1 MNDFIN
7 EPNSSKYGGDW
18 SDQKLSALSKYLVAY
33 TTALKKQPF
42 SLVYIDAF
50 AGGGRFDITAEQ
62 GHSSLLFEGE
72 IEDVEAQKQYR
83 HGSPLVALNTNPP
96 FDKFIFIEKNE
107 QSLQRL
113 GNEITQQNYQ
123 DKDIECIHGD
133 ANEKIAEICDTID
146 WISHRAVAFIDPF
159 ATEVKWQTI
168 EKIAST
174 CAIDLWLLFPA
185 MAVNRM
191 LTVDGKI
198 PPQWQEKLT
207 ECFGTDEWQR
217 VFYKDKPQQTLLK
230 EESSITKVS
239 DFFED
244 LRQFVNHRLESV
256 FPGVSK
262 NNLVLNN
269 SKNSPLFLLC
279 FACSNP
285 KGVGLSLRIA
295 NHIIDTS
302 S

>member
-1 MNDFIN
+1 MNDFVN
-7 EPNSSKYGGDW
+7 EPNASSFGGDW
-18 SDQKLSALSKYLVAY
+18 SGQKLLALSGYLEIYA
-33 TTALKKQPF
+33 TALKNQNF

-50 AGGGRFDITAEQ
+50 AGGGRFDITSEKDRP
-62 GHSSLLFEGE
+62 SLLAEE
-72 IEDVEAQKQYR
+72 EAEDVEKQKQYR
-83 HGSPLVALNTNPP
+83 HGSPLVALSTKPS

-113 GNEITQQNYQ
+113 KNQIAQQNYQ
-123 DKDIECIHGD
+123 DKNIEYILGD
-133 ANEKIAEICDTID
+133 ANEKIAKICDAID
-146 WISHRAVAFIDPF
+146 WRSHRAVAFVDPF

-174 CAIDLWLLFPA
+174 RAIDLWLLFPV

-198 PPQWQEKLT
+198 PSQWQKKLT
-207 ECFGTDEWQR
+207 ECFGTDEWQQA
-217 VFYKDKPQQTLLK
+217 FYEDKPQQTLFDG
-230 EESSITKVS
+230 ESNITKVS
-239 DFFED
+239 NFFES
-244 LRQFVNHRLESV
+244 LRLFVNRRLGGV

-262 NNLVLNN
+262 KNLILKN

-285 KGVGLSLRIA
+285 KAVGLSLRIA
-295 NHIIDTS
+295 DHIIDS
-302 S
+302 SS

>member
-1 MNDFIN
+1 MNNFIN
-7 EPNSSKYGGDW
+7 EPNAFNFGGDW
-18 SDQKLSALSKYLVAY
+18 SDQKLSALSRYLSAY
-33 TTALKKQPF
+33 TTALKNQNFP
-42 SLVYIDAF
+42 LVYIDAF
-50 AGGGRFDITAEQ
+50 AGGGRFDITAEKDRPP
-62 GHSSLLFEGE
+62 LLAEE
-72 IEDVEAQKQYR
+72 EAEDMEERKEYR
-83 HGSPLVALNTNPP
+83 HGSPLVALNTNPS

-113 GNEITQQNYQ
+113 ENEIAKQNYQ
-123 DKDIECIHGD
+123 DKNIEYILGD

-146 WISHRAVAFIDPF
+146 WRYHRAVAFIDPF

-174 CAIDLWLLFPA
+174 PGIDLWLLFPA

-191 LTVDGKI
+191 LPVDGQI

-207 ECFGTDEWQR
+207 DCFGTDEWKQA
-217 VFYKDKPQQTLLK
+217 FYKDNPQQALFD
-230 EESSITKVS
+230 EESGITKVS
-239 DFFED
+239 DSFEA
-244 LRQFVNHRLESV
+244 LRQFVNHRLENV

-262 NNLVLNN
+262 KNLVLKN

-285 KGVGLSLRIA
+285 KAVSLSLRIA
-295 NHIIDTS
+295 NHIIDS
-302 S
+302 SP